1 MAIIQYN
8 FTYKREIFMKRFISN
23 VTQYFSDE
31 LINKT
36 IKLFK
41 FLIVYSIA
49 FAIIV
54 MGIKYAIPFVIA
66 YFIAIAVRPLK
77 NRILR
82 INNRFKKFR
91 ISNSFISMVLTVTI
105 VAAIMLVLF
114 FVGYQIVG
122 QLKNFYEYIT
132 SQDTINNLF
141 NTTSSKVKELLEGKD
156 NIDPEVMNK
165 INDSITKVV
174 SQVTSLTAVLV
185 QNMIN
190 IILSIPTAFLMVIIT
205 IIATFFLTKD
215 IDIIQQKIKAGFSEK
230 GQKVIE
236 KINQKKNIIFG
247 GYIKAYSIILLFVC
261 AYSIILFLIAGLK
274 YAVVLGIITAVLDA
288 LPIIGAGLVYGIL
301 AIISITSGDIKTFI
315 ILIIGYIGSIAMRQ
329 FLEQKLVSSFLGVHP
344 LVIIIALFLVLTPVG
359 IYGMI
364 YFLGAVL
371 LYEVI
376 S

>member
-1 MAIIQYN
+1 
-8 FTYKREIFMKRFISN
+8 MKRFISN

-66 YFIAIAVRPLK
+66 YFIAITLRPLK
-77 NRILR
+77 NRILK
-82 INNRFKKFR
+82 INNRFKRFR

-156 NIDPEVMNK
+156 NMDPEVMNK

-174 SQVTSLTAVLV
+174 SQITSLTAVLV

-301 AIISITSGDIKTFI
+301 AIISITTGDIKTCI